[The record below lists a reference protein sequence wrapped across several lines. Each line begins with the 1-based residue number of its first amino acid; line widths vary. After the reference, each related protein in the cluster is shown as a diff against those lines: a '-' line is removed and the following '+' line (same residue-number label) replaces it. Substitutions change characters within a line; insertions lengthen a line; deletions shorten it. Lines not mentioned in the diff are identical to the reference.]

1 MSASVAGVAS
11 KGDAI
16 GCRGLLVG
24 QINDLFTGVA
34 LNLADEFGNV
44 E

>member
-1 MSASVAGVAS
+1 MSAGVAGVAS

-24 QINDLFTGVA
+24 KIDDLFTGVS
-34 LNLADEFGNV
+34 LDLADEFGNV